1 MIAIAHTRR
10 RLILTLALVSLL
22 GIFHLGPSY
31 LALASLPWTASRADL
46 TAPVKARRITKAS
59 MLYGPRNVFYERALQ
74 THRRHAQKWGY
85 GMEVLQ
91 NEIAKGYWNKPSYLL
106 ALLIRELSKPV
117 NERVEWLM
125 YVWLLQAAGQSVPI
139 LIV

>member
-22 GIFHLGPSY
+22 GILHLSPSF
-31 LALASLPWTASRADL
+31 LALASIPWTASGADL

-59 MLYGPRNVFYERALQ
+59 MLYGPRNVIYERALQ

-106 ALLIRELSKPV
+106 ALVIRELSKPV

-125 YVWLLQAAGQSVPI
+125 YVWLLQALVNPLHPS
-139 LIV
+139 